1 MESEINTTHHQLVVK
16 NGINYAVKVVSP
28 SETVTSL
35 QVVCFFDFTK
45 NQHYEGGT
53 YAVNQH
59 FNGAIHEVR
68 QSGIFKGNE
77 LETLLITPVLKQI
90 PAHKLLLMG
99 LGDPDTLN
107 LDLFNRV
114 GYSVVLEAVKLGVS
128 NLCFAP
134 SIKDAGLS
142 GFAASDV
149 SKALVQGMN
158 SAVEAITIL
167 HQKNL
172 APDILLKEVLL
183 LAGQPQAD
191 NAYRGLQEAFGTV

>member
-1 MESEINTTHHQLVVK
+1 MENEINTTHHQPVVK
-16 NGINYAVKVVSP
+16 NRISYTVKAVSP

-35 QVVCFFDFTK
+35 QVVCFVDFAK
-45 NQHYEGGT
+45 NQYYEGGT

-90 PAHKLLLMG
+90 PAQKLLLIG
-99 LGDPDTLN
+99 LGNPDTLN

-149 SKALVQGMN
+149 SKALAQGMN
-158 SAVEAITIL
+158 RVVEAITIL

-172 APDILLKEVLL
+172 APDVLLKEVFL

-191 NAYRGLQEAFGTV
+191 NAYRGLQEAFKV